1 MASNGTFGN
10 DRSPQFSAL
19 MVAHL
24 ANDLKLLLGTMLNCV
39 DSIRASIPSAVDV
52 EEDFAAFE
60 TAIDNAFYLSRE
72 LIALGAPKAG
82 EPGVLDV
89 NDLLRHVR
97 GMLERVLGPRVRLA
111 YDLSAT
117 SPTVRAEAVQLEW
130 MLLNLA
136 VNGRDA
142 MADGGTLTIET
153 TSIDTAPKDVR
164 AMARYQ
170 SYVRLTVRD
179 TGGGMIPDVQ
189 MRMFEPFFT
198 TKPGGTGLGLTA
210 VAITSRL
217 LNGSLHVRSNE
228 PHGTE
233 VNIYL
238 PVVTRHT

>member
-1 MASNGTFGN
+1 MTSNGPFGN

-24 ANDLKLLLGTMLNCV
+24 ANDLRLLLGAMLNCV
-39 DSIRASIPSAVDV
+39 DSIRAKITAPIDVD
-52 EEDFAAFE
+52 EDFAAFE

-72 LIALGAPKAG
+72 LIAVGAPKSG
-82 EPGVLDV
+82 EPGVLNV

-97 GMLERVLGPRVRLA
+97 GMLERVLGRSVRLV

-117 SPTVRAEAVQLEW
+117 SPFVQADAVQLEW
-130 MLLNLA
+130 MLVNLA

-142 MADGGTLTIET
+142 MPDGGTLAIET
-153 TSIDTAPKDVR
+153 TSLDTAPKDVR
-164 AMARYQ
+164 AMSRYQ
-170 SYVRLTVRD
+170 RYVRLTVRD

-198 TKPGGTGLGLTA
+198 TKPGGTGLGLTG

-233 VNIYL
+233 VHVYL
-238 PVVTRHT
+238 PVVTRDS